1 MSTQSTNIRIDT
13 ELKRQAQQLFSDLGM
28 DMTTAVNIF
37 LHQAV
42 REQAIPFRIGEPA
55 RPNAETLEAIA
66 EMREMLAG
74 SIPVKQLKLVLAWI
88 VLHEEELYAAWNK
101 AVRNLPID
109 KIEPLK

>member
-37 LHQAV
+37 LRQAV

-66 EMREMLAG
+66 EMREMLAEM
-74 SIPVKQLKLVLAWI
+74 QEMQEMLAHPEKYRGYHDI
-88 VLHEEELYAAWNK
+88 DEMMEELEA
-101 AVRNLPID
+101 D
-109 KIEPLK
+109 E

>member
-37 LHQAV
+37 LRQAV

-55 RPNAETLEAIA
+55 LPNGEA
-66 EMREMLAG
+66 REMLAEMQEMLPHPEKYKG
-74 SIPVKQLKLVLAWI
+74 YHDID
-88 VLHEEELYAAWNK
+88 EMMEELEAN
-101 AVRNLPID
+101 
-109 KIEPLK
+109 E

>member
-37 LHQAV
+37 LRQAV

-66 EMREMLAG
+66 RCGRCWL
-74 SIPVKQLKLVLAWI
+74 
-88 VLHEEELYAAWNK
+88 
-101 AVRNLPID
+101 RCRRCLPIR
-109 KIEPLK
+109 KIQCYHDIDEMMVELEADE

>member
-37 LHQAV
+37 LRQAV
-42 REQAIPFRIGEPA
+42 WEQASPFRIGEPA

-66 EMREMLAG
+66 EMREMLAEM
-74 SIPVKQLKLVLAWI
+74 QEMLAHPEKYRGYHDI
-88 VLHEEELYAAWNK
+88 DEMMVELEA
-101 AVRNLPID
+101 D
-109 KIEPLK
+109 E

>member
-37 LHQAV
+37 LRQAV

-66 EMREMLAG
+66 EMREMLAEM
-74 SIPVKQLKLVLAWI
+74 QEMLAHPEKYRGYHDI
-88 VLHEEELYAAWNK
+88 DEMMVELEA
-101 AVRNLPID
+101 D
-109 KIEPLK
+109 E